1 MRSERESWREV
12 LREKVEDD
20 GVGDEREKWEEKLR
34 RRGREEV
41 KGRQ

>member
-1 MRSERESWREV
+1 MKSERESWREV

-20 GVGDEREKWEEKLR
+20 GVGDGREKWEEKMR